1 VSIYLFV
8 DESESHRPPAD
19 QNLMLRY
26 WDTEQCRFIVEPMP
40 LADATAWER
49 DAMTVR
55 HTVLGH

>member
-1 VSIYLFV
+1 MSLYLFV

-40 LADATAWER
+40 LAAWER
-49 DAMTVR
+49 DAMVVR
-55 HTVLGH
+55 HTTSGR